1 MNWRIKG
8 LAQKVLSDVPFGARI
23 NDLLQRTVGSLR
35 DFDGTVASKVADWSY
50 MADSMVAHGASPG
63 GLRYLEIGT
72 GWFPTLP
79 LCWSLAG
86 AASVV
91 TFDLTRHLNL
101 GLTLR
106 LLGLLETQLPLISR
120 AGARD
125 VERVEADYERLKGA
139 SSVGDLLD
147 RARVEYRAPADMTK
161 SGLPA
166 ESVDVVFSNSVLE
179 HVPRDIISEMMQESL
194 RVLRRGGLAL
204 HSANCGDHYAY
215 FDKNITS
222 INYLTFSEEEWRFWN
237 NKLLFQNRLRPSD
250 FLGLAEMAGLQIVW
264 TRFNPRQDLLDALP
278 TLRIAPEFRP
288 YPREQLC
295 SSSIDFVAC
304 KP

>member
-1 MNWRIKG
+1 MDWRIKG
-8 LAQKVLSDVPFGARI
+8 LAQKVLSVVPFGARI

-35 DFDGTVASKVADWSY
+35 DFDRTVASKVADWSY
-50 MADSMVAHGASPG
+50 LADNMVNLGVSPG

-91 TFDLTRHLNL
+91 TFDLTRHLDL
-101 GLTLR
+101 SLTMR
-106 LLGLLETQLPLISR
+106 LLELLETQLPLISR
-120 AGARD
+120 AGARNI
-125 VERVEADYERLKGA
+125 ERVEADYERLKGA

-147 RARVEYRAPADMTK
+147 RARVEYRAPVDVTK

-179 HVPRDIISEMMQESL
+179 HVPPDVISEMMQESL

-215 FDKNITS
+215 FDKSITS
-222 INYLTFSEEEWRFWN
+222 INYLTFTEREWRFWN

-250 FLGLAEMAGLQIVW
+250 FLGLVEMAGLQIMW
-264 TRFNPRQDLLDALP
+264 TRVNPRRDLLDALP
-278 TLRIAPEFRP
+278 TLRIAPEFRS

>member
-1 MNWRIKG
+1 MELG
-8 LAQKVLSDVPFGARI
+8 V
-23 NDLLQRTVGSLR
+23 T
-35 DFDGTVASKVADWSY
+35 
-50 MADSMVAHGASPG
+50 PG
-63 GLRYLEIGT
+63 GLRFLEIGT

-91 TFDLTRHLNL
+91 TFDLTRHLDL

-106 LLGLLETQLPLISR
+106 LLGLLETHLPLIAR

-125 VERVEADYERLKGA
+125 IERVEADYERLKGA
-139 SSVGDLLD
+139 SSLGDLLD

-161 SGLPA
+161 SKLPA

-179 HVPRDIISEMMQESL
+179 HVPRDVISEMMQESL
-194 RVLRRGGLAL
+194 RVLRHGGLAL

-215 FDKNITS
+215 FDSGITS
-222 INYLTFSEEEWRFWN
+222 INYLTYTEKEWRFWN

-250 FLGLAEMAGLQIVW
+250 FLALAEVAGLQVVW
-264 TRFNPRQDLLDALP
+264 TRVKPRQELLDALP
-278 TLRIAPEFRP
+278 TLRIAPEFRS
-288 YPREQLC
+288 YPKEQLC

-304 KP
+304 RR